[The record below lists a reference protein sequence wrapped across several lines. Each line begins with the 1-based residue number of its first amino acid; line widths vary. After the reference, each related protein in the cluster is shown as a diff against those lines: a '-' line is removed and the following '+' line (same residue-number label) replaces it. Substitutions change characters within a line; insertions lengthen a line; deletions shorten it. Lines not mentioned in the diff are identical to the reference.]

1 MSNATALNPEDLV
14 AVARDNKAWPFE
26 EARKLIARYPQ
37 GFPAHGVLF
46 ETGYGPSGLPHIG
59 TFGEVVRTTMVRRAF
74 EAMCP
79 GVPTRLIAFSDDMD
93 GLRKVPD
100 GIPNPELLRAA
111 LGKPLTQ
118 VPDPFG
124 THQSFGAHNNARL
137 QAFLD
142 GFGFEYEFL
151 SSTDCYRSGRFDATL
166 LDILAHYD
174 AVIDVILPTLGPERR
189 ATYSPFLPIDPDS
202 GIVLQVPI
210 VAFDVAAGTVSYV
223 RPGTNET
230 VTVPVTGGACKLQW
244 KVDWA
249 MRWVALGVDYE
260 MAGKDLIDSVM
271 LSGRITRVLGKEP
284 PAGFNYEL
292 FLDAEGAKISKSKG
306 NGLTIDEWLE
316 YGPPESLALYM
327 FQSPRKA
334 KRLHF
339 DVIPR
344 AIEEYADFL
353 GRYGEQ
359 PPEQRLGNPVHHIH
373 EGAPPAADLPVSFSL
388 LLNLASVAATDDPAR
403 LWGFVSRHAPDASP
417 ATHPLLDRLVRHA
430 ARYARDFVIPTLKRR
445 APDAREAAALADL
458 DARLAA
464 LGETAD
470 AEAFQ
475 FEVYEAGKAAGF
487 ENLRDWFKALYE
499 ILIGSS
505 QGPRMG
511 SFIALYGLAQTRVL
525 IASALATSLSQETP

>member
-1 MSNATALNPEDLV
+1 MSNATEHVTSSSRDAALE
-14 AVARDNKAWPFE
+14 NKAWPYE
-26 EARKLIARYPQ
+26 EARKLLARYPN
-37 GFPAHGVLF
+37 GFPKKGVIF

-74 EAMCP
+74 ESMAP
-79 GVPTRLIAFSDDMD
+79 GVKTRLIAFSDDMD

-100 GIPNPELLRAA
+100 GIPNPELLRAN

-124 THQSFGAHNNARL
+124 TDSSFGAHNNARL

-151 SSTDCYRSGRFDATL
+151 SSTTCYQSGMFDATL
-166 LDILAHYD
+166 LKILENYN
-174 AVIDVILPTLGPERR
+174 AVINVILPTLGPERR
-189 ATYSPFLPIDPDS
+189 ATYSPFLPVDPVS

-210 VAFDVAAGTVSYV
+210 VAHDVAAGTVSYV
-223 RPGTNET
+223 RPGTNEP

-249 MRWVALGVDYE
+249 MRWVALGIDYE
-260 MAGKDLIDSVM
+260 MAGKDLIDSVL
-271 LSGRITRVLGKEP
+271 LSGRITRVLGAEP

-292 FLDAEGAKISKSKG
+292 FLDAEGSKISKSKG
-306 NGLTIDEWLE
+306 NGLTIEEWLD

-327 FQSPRKA
+327 YQSPKKA

-344 AIEEYADFL
+344 AIDEYAEFL
-353 GRYGEQ
+353 GKYPEQ
-359 PPEQRLGNPVHHIH
+359 PIEQRLGNPVHHIH
-373 EGAPPAADLPVSFSL
+373 EGKPPAADLPISFSL
-388 LLNLASVAATDDPAR
+388 LLNLASVAATDDPAK
-403 LWGFVSRHAPDASP
+403 LWAYVSRQAPGTSP
-417 ATHPLLDRLVRHA
+417 VSHPALDRLVHHA
-430 ARYARDFVIPTLKRR
+430 ARYARDFVVPTLKRR

-464 LGETAD
+464 VGPGAD
-470 AEAFQ
+470 AESYQ
-475 FEVYEAGKAAGF
+475 FEVYETGKAAEF

-499 ILIGSS
+499 TLIGSS

-511 SFIALYGLAQTRVL
+511 SFIALYGLDQTRAL
-525 IASALATSLSQETP
+525 IASALTKLA